1 MVDLPKGAIGSNGP
15 QGPTGTRGIP
25 GQSGPVGEGTYRHDF
40 VKTLGTGGSGGA
52 ALDELLNT
60 NIVLNAN
67 CENYFIP
74 PFSTTFYTASSKTN
88 ASTSYLASSLKN

>member
-15 QGPTGTRGIP
+15 QGPT
-25 GQSGPVGEGTYRHDF
+25 
-40 VKTLGTGGSGGA
+40 GTGGSGGA